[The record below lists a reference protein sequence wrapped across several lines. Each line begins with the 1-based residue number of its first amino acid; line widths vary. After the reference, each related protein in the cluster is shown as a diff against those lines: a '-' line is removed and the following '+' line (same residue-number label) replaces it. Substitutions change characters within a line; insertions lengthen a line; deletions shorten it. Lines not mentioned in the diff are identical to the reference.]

1 MVEHSAGKARLKYQ
15 LDARLLPH
23 EVVLALKWD
32 PTPSSCA
39 AKTRWNNGAGLADVF
54 GVFSSPQGFP
64 RPLRWRTGSAPRH
77 AAGGTRPW
85 HGTRQVVARGWC
97 AHSWLSLLKNDTFG
111 DGTVGGTWKMLLS
124 VCFLFPYCL
133 FALSFSY
140 ILAVFSSLLKIEK
153 FILCCYWD
161 NVDKKTWISRH
172 QLLKGS
178 FFSILKYFNVL
189 KDLSA

>member
-23 EVVLALKWD
+23 KVVLAPERD
-32 PTPSSCA
+32 PMPSSCA

-85 HGTRQVVARGWC
+85 HGTRQVVVRGWC
-97 AHSWLSLLKNDTFG
+97 AHSWLSLLKMTLLVMGLWGELEKCSSAFVFFSHTACLPWVLATFWQFFQVYWKLKNSFYVVIG
-111 DGTVGGTWKMLLS
+111 IMWIRKLESQGTS
-124 VCFLFPYCL
+124 FLK
-133 FALSFSY
+133 ALSFPFWST
-140 ILAVFSSLLKIEK
+140 LM
-153 FILCCYWD
+153 C
-161 NVDKKTWISRH
+161 
-172 QLLKGS
+172 
-178 FFSILKYFNVL
+178 
-189 KDLSA
+189 